1 MARPEMQFMKLRL
14 ILLVLALLA
23 FLSTT
28 IGGYLYYN
36 STWESAFQEAE
47 QQGEIRVEMLRINL
61 SNMISAN
68 IPPARVLAS
77 IPSIINAL
85 KAPSPTSMA
94 FANATLDRFRDNL
107 KVDVCYLMN
116 KEGLTIASS
125 NRNDP
130 DSFVGHNF
138 NFRPYFKDA
147 MNQQSA
153 TYLALGTTSGKRGAY
168 CSCPVYFQSG
178 QDPAGVVVIK
188 ASIDQV
194 EEELGLGPEDIL
206 LVTNPVGVIF
216 ISNRED
222 WRYNLLWNLSRE
234 EIDRIAASRQFGD
247 GPWRWT
253 GMQLRDDK
261 YLVDQDGQRYLMNR
275 TRIDNYPGWDIIHLR
290 PMDAITKVVSEPLLR
305 ITAPVVF
312 TISVLV
318 GLAVFFLYQKASQE
332 ILKRKTVQK
341 ALGESETRYRSLYN
355 NTPGMLHSID
365 QEGHIISVSDYWLE
379 VMGYRREEVIGQN
392 LTDFYTE
399 SSREFAEDVVFPEF
413 FRTGVCKDIPYQLQ
427 TANGA
432 VIDILLSA
440 VAERDNEGRPVR
452 SLAVSV
458 DVTERNRAQRAL
470 QVAQEELDRYT
481 RGLEKQVQERTREIN
496 SILRYTP
503 DVVSIKDRDGYY
515 TLINTCFEQILGR
528 SNEEVQGLHDD
539 DLFPNEV
546 ARQFRQNDMKVL
558 RERRS
563 FQFEEHMPHR
573 DGTIHYY
580 LSVKFPFF
588 GEDGEASA
596 VCEISTDITEVKKA
610 QDQLRRLSASIMA
623 GQEKERAAIARELH
637 DELGQVLTALRMD
650 SVWMSRRL
658 AEKDP
663 PASRRAQ
670 DMCRLIDKNIED
682 VRGMAIRLRPGV
694 LDDLGLVAALEW
706 YTTDIERRSE
716 IICAFEHRSIPHI
729 DEAVATAAY
738 RIAQEALTNT
748 VRHARA
754 SKVFVA
760 LQAVNHHLVLTVR
773 DDGQGFDPHSV
784 SETEGIGLTG
794 MKERANLVGGRLRV
808 RSAYGQGTEILLE
821 VPLRGSEGKPS

>member
-1 MARPEMQFMKLRL
+1 MRLRL

-23 FLSTT
+23 FLSTAV
-28 IGGYLYYN
+28 GGYLYYD
-36 STWESAFQEAE
+36 SLWESAFQEAE
-47 QQGEIRVEMLRINL
+47 QQAEIRVEMLRINL

-68 IPPARVLAS
+68 IPPARVLANT
-77 IPSIINAL
+77 PSIIEAL
-85 KAPSPTSMA
+85 KDPSPIRLA
-94 FANATLDRFRDNL
+94 HANATLDRFKDNL
-107 KVDVCYLMN
+107 KVDVCYLMDKN
-116 KEGLTIASS
+116 GLTIASS
-125 NRNDP
+125 NRDDP

-138 NFRPYFKDA
+138 DFRPYFQEA
-147 MNQQSA
+147 MNRQSA

-168 CSCPVYFQSG
+168 CSSPVFISRHQT
-178 QDPAGVVVIK
+178 PAGAVVIK
-188 ASIDQV
+188 ASIDHI
-194 EEELGLGPEDIL
+194 EGELGLGPEDIL

-222 WRYNLLWNLSRE
+222 WRYNLLWNLSQE
-234 EIDRIAASRQFGD
+234 EIDRIEASRQFGS
-247 GPWRWT
+247 GPWLWT
-253 GMQLRDDK
+253 GMRLVDDK
-261 YLVDQDGQRYLMNR
+261 YLVDQDGRRYQMNR
-275 TRIDNYPGWDIIHLR
+275 TRIDAYPGWDIIHLR
-290 PMDAITKVVSEPLLR
+290 PMEAIAKVVSEPLLR

-341 ALGESETRYRSLYN
+341 ALSDSETRHRSLYN
-355 NTPGMLHSID
+355 NTPAMLHSID
-365 QEGHIISVSDYWLE
+365 REGRIVSISDYWLE

-392 LTDFYTE
+392 LTDFFTE

-413 FRTGVCKDIPYQLQ
+413 FRTGVCKDIPYQFQ
-427 TANGA
+427 TANGE

-440 VAERDNEGRPVR
+440 VAERDSEGLPVR

-470 QVAQEELDRYT
+470 QMAQEELGRYT

-496 SILRYTP
+496 SILRNTP
-503 DVVSIKDRDGYY
+503 DVVSIKTREGYY
-515 TLINTCFEQILGR
+515 TLINSCFEKILGR
-528 SNEEVQGLHDD
+528 SNEDIRGLRDD
-539 DLFPNEV
+539 DLFPEDV
-546 ARQFRQNDMKVL
+546 AWQFRQNDLKVL

-563 FQFEEHMPHR
+563 FQFEEQMPHR

-580 LSVKFPFF
+580 LSVKFPFYD
-588 GEDGEASA
+588 EDGEASG

-623 GQEKERAAIARELH
+623 SQEKERAAIARELH

-650 SVWMSRRL
+650 SVWIAKRL
-658 AEKDP
+658 EGRDP
-663 PASRRAQ
+663 SAAHRAQ

-706 YTTDIERRSE
+706 YAADIERRSE
-716 IICAFEHRSIPHI
+716 IVCAFEHHSIPPI
-729 DEAVATAAY
+729 DEVVATAAY

-754 SKVFVA
+754 SKASVA

-773 DDGQGFDPHSV
+773 DDGLGFDPHNV
-784 SETEGIGLTG
+784 SESEGIGLAG

-808 RSAYGQGTEILLE
+808 RSARGQGAEIRLE
-821 VPLRGSEGKPS
+821 VPLKDSGGKPI

>member
-1 MARPEMQFMKLRL
+1 MKLRL

-28 IGGYLYYN
+28 VGGYLYYD
-36 STWESAFQEAE
+36 SLWESAFQEAE
-47 QQGEIRVEMLRINL
+47 QQAAIRVEMLRINL
-61 SNMISAN
+61 STMISAN

-77 IPSIINAL
+77 MPSIIDVL
-85 KAPSPTSMA
+85 KDPSPTRTA
-94 FANATLDRFRDNL
+94 LANATLDRFKNNL

-116 KEGLTIASS
+116 RDGLTVASS
-125 NRNDP
+125 NRNDS

-138 NFRPYFKDA
+138 NFRPYYKAA
-147 MNQQSA
+147 MNREPA
-153 TYLALGTTSGKRGAY
+153 FYLALGTTSGKRGAY
-168 CSCPVYFQSG
+168 CSSPVLAGENQPPY
-178 QDPAGVVVIK
+178 GVVVIK
-188 ASIDQV
+188 GSIDKV

-216 ISNRED
+216 ISTRED
-222 WRYNLLWNLSRE
+222 WRYKLLWDLSRE
-234 EIDRIAASRQFGD
+234 EIDRIEASRQFGS

-275 TRIDNYPGWDIIHLR
+275 TQIDNYPGWNIIHLR
-290 PMDAITKVVSEPLLR
+290 PLDAITKVVSEPLLR

-318 GLAVFFLYQKASQE
+318 GLSVFFLYQKASQE
-332 ILKRKTVQK
+332 ILKRKAVQK
-341 ALGESETRYRSLYN
+341 ALGDSETRYRSLYN
-355 NTPGMLHSID
+355 NTPAMLHSID
-365 QEGHIISVSDYWLE
+365 QEGRILGVSDYWLE
-379 VMGYRREEVIGQN
+379 VMGYRREDVIGQN

-399 SSREFAEDVVFPEF
+399 SSREYAENFVFPEF
-413 FRTGVCKDIPYQLQ
+413 FRTGICKDIPYQLH
-427 TANGA
+427 TADGL
-432 VIDILLSA
+432 VIDVLLSA
-440 VAERDNEGRPVR
+440 VAERDDKGRPVR

-470 QVAQEELDRYT
+470 QVAQEELGRYT

-503 DVVSIKDRDGYY
+503 DVVSIKDGDGYY

-528 SNEEVQGLHDD
+528 SNEAVQGLRDD
-539 DLFPNEV
+539 DLFPEEV
-546 ARQFRQNDMKVL
+546 ARQFRQNDLKVL

-563 FQFEEHMPHR
+563 FQFEEQMPHR
-573 DGTIHYY
+573 DGTMHYY

-588 GEDGEASA
+588 GEDGEASG
-596 VCEISTDITEVKKA
+596 VCEISTDITDVKKA
-610 QDQLRRLSASIMA
+610 QNQLRRLSASIMA

-650 SVWMSRRL
+650 SVWMSQRL

-663 PASRRAQ
+663 AAAGRAR

-682 VRGMAIRLRPGV
+682 VRGIAIRLRPGV

-716 IICAFEHRSIPHI
+716 ILCSFDHQSIPPI
-729 DEAVATAAY
+729 SETVATAAY

-748 VRHARA
+748 VRHSQATKA
-754 SKVFVA
+754 SVT
-760 LQAVNHHLVLTVR
+760 LQAVNHHLLLTVR
-773 DDGQGFDPHSV
+773 DDGRGFDPQAVPES
-784 SETEGIGLTG
+784 EGIGLAG

-808 RSAYGQGTEILLE
+808 RSVKGEGTQIRLE
-821 VPLRGSEGKPS
+821 VPLEDPGRTLP

>member
-1 MARPEMQFMKLRL
+1 MKLRL

-36 STWESAFQEAE
+36 SLWESAFQEAE

-61 SNMISAN
+61 STMISAN

-77 IPSIINAL
+77 IPSIVEAL
-85 KAPSPTSMA
+85 QEPSPPRITR
-94 FANATLDRFRDNL
+94 ANATLDRFRKNL
-107 KVDVCYLMN
+107 NVDVCYLMD
-116 KEGLTIASS
+116 KDGLTIASS

-138 NFRPYFKDA
+138 NFRPYYKEA
-147 MNQQSA
+147 MNRQPSF
-153 TYLALGTTSGKRGAY
+153 YLALGTTSGKRGAY
-168 CSCPVYFQSG
+168 CSSPVLDGDDQPPY
-178 QDPAGVVVIK
+178 GVVVIK
-188 ASIDQV
+188 GSIDKV
-194 EEELGLGPEDIL
+194 EDELGLGPEDIL

-216 ISNRED
+216 ISTRED
-222 WRYNLLWNLSRE
+222 WRYNLLWDLSRE
-234 EIDRIAASRQFGD
+234 EIERIEASRQFGT

-261 YLVDQDGQRYLMNR
+261 YLVDQEGQRYLMNR
-275 TRIDNYPGWDIIHLR
+275 TQIDNYPGWNIIHLR
-290 PMDAITKVVSEPLLR
+290 PLDAITKVVSEPLLR

-312 TISVLV
+312 MISVLV
-318 GLAVFFLYQKASQE
+318 GLSVFFLYQKASQE
-332 ILKRKTVQK
+332 ILKRKAVQK
-341 ALGESETRYRSLYN
+341 ALGDSETRYRSLYN
-355 NTPGMLHSID
+355 NTPAMLHSID
-365 QEGHIISVSDYWLE
+365 REGHIVSVSDYWLE
-379 VMGYRREEVIGQN
+379 VMGYRREAVLGQN
-392 LTDFYTE
+392 LTDFFTE
-399 SSREFAEDVVFPEF
+399 SSRDYAEDVVFPEF
-413 FRTGVCKDIPYQLQ
+413 FRTGVCQDIPYQLQ
-427 TANGA
+427 TADGA

-440 VAERDNEGRPVR
+440 VAERDSEGRPVR

-470 QVAQEELDRYT
+470 QVAQEELGRYT
-481 RGLEKQVQERTREIN
+481 RGLEKQVQERTREVN

-503 DVVSIKDRDGYY
+503 DVVSIKDRDGHY
-515 TLINTCFEQILGR
+515 TLINTCFEQLLGR
-528 SNEEVQGLHDD
+528 SNEEVQGLRDE
-539 DLFPNEV
+539 DLFPDAV

-573 DGTIHYY
+573 DGTLHYY

-588 GEDGEASA
+588 GEDGETSA
-596 VCEISTDITEVKKA
+596 VCEISTDITDVKKA

-650 SVWMSRRL
+650 SVWMSQRF
-658 AEKDP
+658 
-663 PASRRAQ
+663 ASTDAAAAQRAR

-716 IICAFEHRSIPHI
+716 ILCTCDHRSMPPIS
-729 DEAVATAAY
+729 EAVATAAY

-754 SKVFVA
+754 TKASVSLTA
-760 LQAVNHHLVLTVR
+760 ENGHLLLTVR
-773 DDGQGFDPHSV
+773 DDGQGFDPQAVPES
-784 SETEGIGLTG
+784 EGIGLAG

-808 RSAYGQGTEILLE
+808 RSARGEGTEIRLK
-821 VPLRGSEGKPS
+821 VPLVDPGGSTGI